1 VLKVGLTGG
10 IACGKSVVSEMFAS
24 LGAHVTRAD
33 EIGHKLMSPGH
44 GVYDEIVRRFGSE
57 ILDADGAINRQRLS
71 DVVFAP
77 GASRIKELNRIVHPA
92 VIEEQD
98 RWMNEIGR
106 REPSAV
112 VVVEAALIL
121 EAGLRSHFD
130 RLVVV
135 TCDPEQ
141 KVERLGRRMKMDA
154 DSARREVERRSAAQ
168 IPDADKVR
176 QADYVIYNTG
186 SLDETR
192 RQADHV
198 FAELKREAE
207 RKRVSS
213 F

>member
-1 VLKVGLTGG
+1 MLKVGLTGG
-10 IACGKSVVSEMFAS
+10 IACGKSAVSEMFAE

-33 EIGHKLMSPGH
+33 EIGHMLMSPGH
-44 GVYDEIVRRFGSE
+44 GVYDEIVRRFGRE
-57 ILDADGAINRQRLS
+57 ILDPDGTINRLKLS
-71 DVVFAP
+71 NVVFAP
-77 GASRIKELNRIVHPA
+77 GASRIEELNRIIHPA
-92 VIEEQD
+92 VIEEQE
-98 RWMNEIGR
+98 RWMEDIGR

-112 VVVEAALIL
+112 AVVEAALIL
-121 EAGLRSHFD
+121 EAGLRGHFD

-141 KVERLGRRMKMDA
+141 KVQRLAGRMKLDP

-168 IPDADKVR
+168 LPDAEKLR

-186 SLDETR
+186 SLDEA
-192 RQADHV
+192 RQQANRV

-207 RKRVSS
+207 KKVTS